1 MSSVNRV
8 KLSLATASDHDVW
21 VEHRKQRVEVALVR
35 GNQEGVDSFSLARE
49 IGIGN
54 RVRGLHPAACVTGK
68 LPCCRGRAANNMS
81 DLPEGR
87 IEHVVQ
93 HEHDSL
99 WGSKRF

>member
-1 MSSVNRV
+1 
-8 KLSLATASDHDVW
+8 
-21 VEHRKQRVEVALVR
+21 
-35 GNQEGVDSFSLARE
+35 
-49 IGIGN
+49 
-54 RVRGLHPAACVTGK
+54 
-68 LPCCRGRAANNMS
+68 MS